1 MSPALSEKDG
11 LFNRRKGGVRVL
23 AVTGAS
29 GGHIFP
35 ALSFL
40 DALKDKYPD
49 TDALLVLP
57 EKILGSAIIPDGY
70 KVSFISISAFK
81 LDLRPK
87 LFLAIFRFFKGSLQ
101 GLILL
106 LGFRPDIVV
115 GFGSIVS
122 VPLVLLAWL
131 FRIKTLIHEQN
142 VIPGQANRV
151 LAKFSDKVAISFAET
166 KNFLPGSSGKIVL
179 TGNPIRKQF
188 KVIDKNKALDF
199 FGLSPDKFTILVM
212 GGSAGSHRINL
223 GFLKAI
229 SRIQDKGNFQVI
241 HLAGADDYRL
251 LEAGY
256 RGLGLNFRLFTF
268 LNQVEYAYSASSLA
282 VSRAGA
288 TTISEMIFFRL
299 PAIIIPYP
307 FAYGHQR
314 SNAGILED
322 KGCALVIKDEELDGD
337 KLREPLDVLIGNFEK
352 IQKMRSGYD
361 NIIVPKA
368 NDLLAVEAFK

>member
-23 AVTGAS
+23 VVTGAS

-49 TDALLVLP
+49 ADALLVLP
-57 EKILGSAIIPDGY
+57 EKILGSTIIPGGY

-81 LDLRPK
+81 LGLRPG
-87 LFLAIFRFFKGSLQ
+87 LFLAVFRFVKGSLQ

-122 VPLVLLAWL
+122 LPLVLLAWF

-142 VIPGQANRV
+142 VIPGRANRI

-166 KNFLPGSSGKIVL
+166 KNFLPGSSRKIVL
-179 TGNPIRKQF
+179 TGNPLRKQF

-199 FGLSPDKFTILVM
+199 FGLNPDKFTILVM

-223 GFLKAI
+223 GFLNAV
-229 SRIQDKGNFQVI
+229 SQIQDKGNFQVI
-241 HLAGADDYRL
+241 HLTGAGDYRL

-256 RGLGLNFRLFTF
+256 RGLGMNFRLFAF

-307 FAYGHQR
+307 FAYAHQA

-322 KGCALVIKDEELDGD
+322 KGCAIVIKDARLDND
-337 KLREPLDVLIGNFEK
+337 KLRQTIQGLIRNPEEIK
-352 IQKMRSGYD
+352 QMRGRYD
-361 NIIVPKA
+361 NIIMPKA
-368 NDLLAVEAFK
+368 NDLLVDEVFK